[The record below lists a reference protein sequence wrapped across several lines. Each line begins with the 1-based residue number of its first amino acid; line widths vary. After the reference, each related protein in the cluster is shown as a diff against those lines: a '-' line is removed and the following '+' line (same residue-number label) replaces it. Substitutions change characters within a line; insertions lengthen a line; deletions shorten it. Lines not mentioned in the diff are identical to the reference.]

1 MFPKYS
7 PHNIPIKTLSIMYE
21 HFRILYG
28 FFQEQTLCDVTL
40 ICDDGVQILAHKAI
54 LASASPMLLAM
65 FNGGF
70 KETKEISMPIKDI
83 ESGILTSIVT
93 CAYTFQMD
101 IQENNIEKLLR
112 ASEYFQFNYAKDLC
126 YDYVKKN
133 INVNNCINF
142 MSFSEPTSQKGL
154 YTYCF
159 LYCLEHFKTILENES
174 QVIELYELNFEDIT
188 KLISN
193 DHLVVEFE
201 EKIIDFIFEWIKYDL
216 EERSKYLSNLLN
228 YLRLPLI
235 SKKAILRI
243 CDEPLMRSQLECSLD
258 IMKNYLSV
266 DVDENITKATMRTP
280 HLYNPNFIF
289 AIKGQSNC
297 DDSYV
302 MFMDLRRENDLNWKS
317 CDYSFFC
324 PPHRDA
330 TLVVSETGILLAIG
344 GYNELGKWNNCVDE
358 LDLTSTTKMWIPTTP
373 LRRLRYYFSVCT
385 QGKYIYVVG
394 GEDTFGETLD
404 SIECYDTYSKVWAE
418 IEEPMP
424 NGRNLCS
431 SIIHNSRLYVFGG
444 YDNSGGDNFF
454 SSVDCYDLLKRCWI
468 QCHPMPTATA
478 VVGWVTMGISDRE
491 NDIYLFGSYKKLKG
505 AYKMNIN
512 DSKWDTLPDMINR
525 KRFANAVT
533 IENDLFVVGKNT
545 VWWLTKNDE
554 EPEGVF
560 CERYIAEKNIW
571 QEIVSSN
578 ILSDYDHII
587 CLNDAKLKTFNI
599 DIS

>member
-1 MFPKYS
+1 
-7 PHNIPIKTLSIMYE
+7 
-21 HFRILYG
+21 
-28 FFQEQTLCDVTL
+28 
-40 ICDDGVQILAHKAI
+40 
-54 LASASPMLLAM
+54 
-65 FNGGF
+65 
-70 KETKEISMPIKDI
+70 
-83 ESGILTSIVT
+83 
-93 CAYTFQMD
+93 
-101 IQENNIEKLLR
+101 
-112 ASEYFQFNYAKDLC
+112 
-126 YDYVKKN
+126 
-133 INVNNCINF
+133 

-159 LYCLEHFKTILENES
+159 LYCLEHFNTILENES
-174 QVIELYELNFEDIT
+174 QVIELYELNFEDIF

-193 DHLVVEFE
+193 DHLVVESE
-201 EKIIDFIFEWIKYDL
+201 EKIFDFIIKWIKYDL

-235 SKKAILRI
+235 SRKAFKCIR
-243 CDEPLMRSQLECSLD
+243 DEPLLRSQRDCLMD
-258 IMKNYLSV
+258 IMENYLSV
-266 DVDENITKATMRTP
+266 DVDENITKATKRTP
-280 HLYNPNFIF
+280 YLYKPNFIF

-302 MFMDLRRENDLNWKS
+302 TFMDLRRENDLNWKS

-344 GYNELGKWNNCVDE
+344 GYDEIEKGSNCVYE
-358 LDLTSTTKMWIPTTP
+358 LELTSTSKMWIPTTP
-373 LRRLRYYFSVCT
+373 LHRSRLYFSVCT

-394 GEDTFGETLD
+394 GEDTLGETLD
-404 SIECYDTYSKVWAE
+404 SIEYYDTYSKEWTV
-418 IEEPMP
+418 IDKPMP
-424 NGRNLCS
+424 TPRQLCS
-431 SIIHNSRLYVFGG
+431 LIIHNSRLYVFGG
-444 YDNSGGDNFF
+444 YDNSGDDNFL

-468 QCHPMPTATA
+468 QCHHPMPTATA
-478 VVGWVTMGISDRE
+478 KVEWVTMGISDRE
-491 NDIYLFGSYKKLKG
+491 NDIYLFGGNEKLKG

-512 DSKWDTLPDMINR
+512 DSKWDTLPDMINA

-545 VWWLTKNDE
+545 TLWFTKNDE

-571 QEIVSSN
+571 QEIESSN

-587 CLNDAKLKTFNI
+587 CFNDARLKTFNI